1 MATFTYAS
9 REDRSRSRIA
19 KQRRSAKGSP
29 SASGPLERAAVAD
42 QQEVCPSGLPST
54 RIDLKLLMYIN
65 RHQGRVTA
73 RQLARNLGSCRT
85 TSDARRR
92 LDALVAQG
100 MGRWAYTRSGSKGG
114 RPTRIFELT
123 VSANLL
129 ADLRQLAKGPMV
141 NGSVELRRITREL
154 VAFLARYQRT
164 RCSTLIEALDQ
175 VRRILAGL
183 ANAPGEQLLPIG
195 RRELSLSAKGAARA
209 AWVYP

>member
-85 TSDARRR
+85 TSDVRRR
-92 LDALVAQG
+92 LDVLVGQG
-100 MGRWAYTRSGSKGG
+100 MGRWTFTRPGPKGG
-114 RPTRIFELT
+114 RPAQVFELT
-123 VSANLL
+123 VSPDVL
-129 ADLRQLAKGPMV
+129 ADLYRLAKGSMV
-141 NGSVELRRITREL
+141 NGSVKQRRIACEL